1 MASLRTSLRAAPR
14 LLTKQ
19 QLTSIYTPAFAIRSF
34 SATPLNS
41 GRVSDAIIED
51 HKELKSYY
59 DKIMN
64 SSDPKVQTEF
74 QNQFVWELARHSIA
88 EEIVVYPA
96 MEKHVPNGKDMAEKD
111 RQEHRAVKE
120 KLYEF
125 QGMKPDQPEFKPTL
139 KSLMDDLSQH
149 IKEEE
154 QDDLPALEKALADAD
169 SESLASSFERTKM
182 FVPTRSHPSAPD
194 RPPFET
200 AMGMLAAPMDKLM
213 DMFRKFPQK

>member
-14 LLTKQ
+14 LFTKP
-19 QLTSIYTPAFAIRSF
+19 QLASIYTPAFAVRSF
-34 SATPLNS
+34 SATARND

-59 DKIMN
+59 DKIM
-64 SSDPKVQTEF
+64 SSHDPKTQTEY
-74 QNQFVWELARHSIA
+74 QNLFVWELARHSIA

-96 MEKHVPNGKDMAEKD
+96 FEKHVPDGKNMAKKD
-111 RQEHRAVKE
+111 RQEHRTVKE

-125 QGMKPDQPEFKPTL
+125 QKLSWDEPEFKPTL
-139 KSLMDDLSQH
+139 QSLMDDLSHH

-154 QDDLPALEKALADAD
+154 QDDLPALEKAIAEAD
-169 SESLASSFERTKM
+169 SDRMAKSFERTKM
-182 FVPTRSHPSAPD
+182 FVPTRSHPSSPD

-200 AMGMLAAPMDKLM
+200 AMGLLAAPMDKLM
-213 DMFRKFPQK
+213 DMFRKFPHK